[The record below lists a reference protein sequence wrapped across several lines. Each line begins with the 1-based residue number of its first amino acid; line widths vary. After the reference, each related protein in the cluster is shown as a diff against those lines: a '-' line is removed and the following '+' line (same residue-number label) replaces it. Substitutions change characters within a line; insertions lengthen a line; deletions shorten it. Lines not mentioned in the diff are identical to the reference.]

1 MFESLKKFEFLY
13 AVLVGMFMYSLVNEA
28 PLIHYAVKPMF
39 MIVLMLFHWKQLD
52 GLSSTFSKLVQFGL
66 FFSWIGDIALMID
79 ERYPILFVVGLG
91 AFLIAHLGYAA
102 AFVKSVKDSSSNLN
116 AGKAILMALPF
127 IAITGSFFYY
137 MKDGLPADLFVPV
150 LAYTVVI
157 SVMGITAAIRHKHV
171 DSKSYNWILIGA
183 ILFILSDMVIAIN
196 KFVIDFEYDAILN
209 MALYLT
215 GQFMIT
221 VGAVYYEK
229 GLRQQL
235 G

>member
-1 MFESLKKFEFLY
+1 MFDSLKKFTILY
-13 AVLVGMFMYSLVNEA
+13 YGLVAVFMCSVLFDQLLV
-28 PLIHYAVKPMF
+28 HYVVKPLF
-39 MIVLMLFHWKQLD
+39 MVALMIFHRKQLN
-52 GLSSTFSKLVQFGL
+52 GNFGYFSKAVQFGL

-102 AFVKSVKDSSSNLN
+102 AFMRNVKDSNSPLN
-116 AGKAILMALPF
+116 IPKSAMMALPF
-127 IAITGSFFYY
+127 LAITGCFFYY
-137 MKDGLPADLFVPV
+137 MKDGLPAELFIPV
-150 LAYTVVI
+150 LAYTIVI
-157 SVMGITAAIRHKHV
+157 TIMGITAAVRHTHV

-196 KFVIDFEYDAILN
+196 KFVVDFEYDAILN

-221 VGAVYYEK
+221 VGAVYFANSVK
-229 GLRQQL
+229 TT
-235 G
+235 